1 MNLIHLVLTLTSI
14 NIVFVL
20 FIIYLSVQ
28 TKNLSISLVAIPLL
42 FSVTAWSGMLLQSTF
57 GISDIAD
64 RQILANI
71 LITFWAL
78 KFSAYN
84 RNLKIQILRY
94 LLNENFHIHG
104 LGFFEKTKTLLRF
117 MGCFMIILMPMV
129 SLNFLSGNSDLGILD
144 TLAALIFVLGIVYEM
159 KALSELKKLL
169 LNNDEKVH
177 SEGLWF
183 FSRHPDLFGQLISW
197 WGLYLFA
204 LGAYGGEWSIFGP
217 LLATYLYLKKFLVDM
232 EVNLTRKYNGYNEY
246 KSLTPGI
253 LPKVS
258 FLKS

>member
-1 MNLIHLVLTLTSI
+1 MEVMLERMYTNCLNFEHTVFLTEPYI
-14 NIVFVL
+14 E
-20 FIIYLSVQ
+20 
-28 TKNLSISLVAIPLL
+28 
-42 FSVTAWSGMLLQSTF
+42 
-57 GISDIAD
+57 
-64 RQILANI
+64 
-71 LITFWAL
+71 
-78 KFSAYN
+78 
-84 RNLKIQILRY
+84 Y
-94 LLNENFHIHG
+94 LLGIN
-104 LGFFEKTKTLLRF
+104 GFKIVEKKYFLDDHSIFYSTERIERPLELKLDE
-117 MGCFMIILMPMV
+117 
-129 SLNFLSGNSDLGILD
+129 SLYNHN
-144 TLAALIFVLGIVYEM
+144 
-159 KALSELKKLL
+159 KKLL